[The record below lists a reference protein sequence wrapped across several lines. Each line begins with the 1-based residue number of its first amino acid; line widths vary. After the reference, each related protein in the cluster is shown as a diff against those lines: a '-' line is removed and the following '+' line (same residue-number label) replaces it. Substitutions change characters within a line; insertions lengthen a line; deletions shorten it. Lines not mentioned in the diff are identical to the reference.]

1 MKYIENILEF
11 ELFDIGG
18 FSLSVYNLIIV
29 IIIFFAVKGITHS
42 IDLLIKKR
50 LEKEGDKNFDEGR
63 SRSITQIFKY
73 IIYVLGFIVT
83 VKSLGI
89 NVDLILGVFAALGL
103 GIGFALQDV
112 FKDLIS
118 GIIILFEGNVSVG
131 DILEVDGLIGTV
143 KEIKLRTS
151 LIRTRDG
158 IFIVVPN
165 NRVVNEKV
173 INWSTNTKITRFN
186 VGVGVA
192 YGSDVEKVKE
202 FLLQSV
208 KENEMISKR
217 PNPIVFF
224 NDFGDSA
231 LMFEV
236 HFWVLD
242 TWSIEIIKSDLRFS
256 IDKLFRENN
265 IQIPFPQRDV
275 HVIKDL

>member
-1 MKYIENILEF
+1 MKYIQQILEF
-11 ELFDIGG
+11 ELFEIGN
-18 FSLSVYNLIIV
+18 FSLSVYNLFLV
-29 IIIFFAVKGITHS
+29 VIIFFAVKGITHS

-50 LEKEGDKNFDEGR
+50 LEKGGLKSFDEGR
-63 SRSITQIFKY
+63 GKSITQIFKY
-73 IIYVLGFIVT
+73 IIYILGFIVT
-83 VKSLGI
+83 IKSLGI

-173 INWSTNTKITRFN
+173 INWSTNTKITRFH
-186 VGVGVA
+186 VAVGVA
-192 YGSDVEKVKE
+192 YGSDVEKVKKL
-202 FLLQSV
+202 LLQSV
-208 KENEMISKR
+208 NENEMIAKR
-217 PNPIVFF
+217 PSPIVFF

-231 LMFEV
+231 LMFQV
-236 HFWVLD
+236 NFWLMD
-242 TWSIEIIKSDLRFS
+242 TWSVELIKSDLRFT
-256 IDKLFRENN
+256 INKLFRENN

-275 HVIKDL
+275 HLIQK

>member
-1 MKYIENILEF
+1 M
-11 ELFDIGG
+11 
-18 FSLSVYNLIIV
+18 
-29 IIIFFAVKGITHS
+29 
-42 IDLLIKKR
+42 
-50 LEKEGDKNFDEGR
+50 
-63 SRSITQIFKY
+63 
-73 IIYVLGFIVT
+73 
-83 VKSLGI
+83 
-89 NVDLILGVFAALGL
+89 
-103 GIGFALQDV
+103 
-112 FKDLIS
+112 
-118 GIIILFEGNVSVG
+118 FEGNVSVG

-242 TWSIEIIKSDLRFS
+242 TEY
-256 IDKLFRENN
+256 
-265 IQIPFPQRDV
+265 
-275 HVIKDL
+275 

>member
-1 MKYIENILEF
+1 MKYIEKVLEF
-11 ELFDIGG
+11 ELFEIGS
-18 FSLSVYNLIIV
+18 FSISVYNLLLV

-42 IDLLIKKR
+42 LDLVVKKR
-50 LEKEGDKNFDEGR
+50 LEKKGLTDEGR
-63 SRSITQIFKY
+63 SNSITQILKY
-73 IIYVLGFIVT
+73 IIYIIGFFIMIQ
-83 VKSLGI
+83 SLGI
-89 NVDLILGVFAALGL
+89 NINLILGVFAALGL

-118 GIIILFEGNVSVG
+118 GIIILFEGNVAVG

-165 NRVVNEKV
+165 NRIVNEKV

-186 VGVGVA
+186 VVVGVA

-202 FLLQSV
+202 LLLISV
-208 KENEMISKR
+208 NEHEQVSKR
-217 PNPIVFF
+217 PIPLVFF

-231 LMFEV
+231 LIFELN
-236 HFWVLD
+236 FWVLE
-242 TWSIEIIKSDLRFS
+242 TWSIEVIKSDLRFA

-275 HVIKDL
+275 HLVQK